1 MNRIFKIAS
10 IALAGIAAL
19 ASCQKTP
26 EFITTEVGPDMTVNS
41 CTESTY
47 MGAEIKFSVDVND
60 KDLTL
65 STLKAKLLYDETEVN
80 NVTIRT
86 KENGTYEGTLLAPL
100 LPDIPDGIATVVFT
114 SQNVGMGLSYD
125 TVYVSLT
132 RPAFPSLT
140 LKTEDGTEYQLVKGE
155 NTQDEDGNEVVNY
168 TYSVTA
174 SFPEKV
180 KGHLITPA
188 INDEGDVITLGW
200 DGSALSATNSNPIP
214 YTAGIAGEYTIS
226 ADLMSLKASPMGA
239 TNVSAVYE
247 LKQGQVM
254 DFGGIVDLNNW
265 TVDYDFFVVNDD
277 FTEVTFRAV
286 DGYYLLSYDV
296 KNMYVKVE
304 PVDAEGNTLS
314 LASDGTGTPWVIGAN
329 FGKPVIGP
337 GWNTTE
343 GAYAMAQV
351 SDKVYQFT
359 LTAPG
364 QVAVSGADF
373 KFFHQ
378 KGWGGEFLKAD
389 YAEVNIAPAFSM
401 TDSGNIQGKDIK
413 GGKSYKFTLD
423 LTGGVKAAKLS
434 YEEVVIPVNML
445 DIKVNGVGAMK
456 MSNEVY
462 KVMAASVEQNS
473 IISFSG
479 IDSPENWWVDPDH
492 FEVTA
497 EGLKFK
503 AVSGFYSFEL
513 NLAEQFVTVRRVK
526 EDGKAATYADEGAI
540 TMMGWGVGHPYIA
553 SPLAWDNGHLITLA
567 EVEDGVYQFTGV
579 AGEATDTTMGVR
591 WQYDAEL
598 SFKFFGQAGWGAEWG
613 TVTLTDEAKKWLEV
627 YGNVELIGKDRK
639 ADDSGWETRYP
650 LELGATYVM
659 TVTDCTPLDGDSKFN
674 CTIDFRKK

>member
-1 MNRIFKIAS
+1 MNKIFKIATL
-10 IALAGIAAL
+10 ALAGTIAFAACKEEPVL
-19 ASCQKTP
+19 RLTD
-26 EFITTEVGPDMTVNS
+26 VGPEMTVNS

-47 MGAEIKFSVDVND
+47 MGADVKFSVNVND
-60 KDLTL
+60 AEFAL
-65 STLKAKLLYDETEVN
+65 STLKAWLYYDETKVN
-80 NVTIRT
+80 ELTIRT
-86 KENGTYEGTLLAPL
+86 KENGTYEGAVQAPL
-100 LPDIPDGIATVVFT
+100 YAKIPDGIATIVFAA
-114 SQNVGMGLSYD
+114 QNVGMGLTYD
-125 TVYVSLT
+125 TLYVSLK
-132 RPAFPSLT
+132 RPDFPTLT
-140 LKTEDGTEYQLVKGE
+140 LKTEEGAEYTLEKKPS
-155 NTQDEDGNEVVNY
+155 
-168 TYSVTA
+168 TYIYEITA
-174 SFPEKV
+174 DFPAKV
-180 KGHLITPA
+180 KGVLVTPA
-188 INDEGDVITLGW
+188 INDEGDVITIGW
-200 DGSALSATNSNPIP
+200 DGSALSASKDASIP
-214 YTAGIAGEYTIS
+214 YNAGLAGKYTIW
-226 ADLMSLKASPMGA
+226 ADLEFLTTSPVGGKADLQ
-239 TNVSAVYE
+239 NVSRYT
-247 LKQGQVM
+247 QGQDMV
-254 DFGGIVDLNNW
+254 FGDLVDLNNW
-265 TVDYDFFVVNDD
+265 TLDYDFFNVNDD
-277 FTEVTFRAV
+277 FTQVKFRAV
-286 DGYYLLSYDV
+286 DGLYKFNYDTE
-296 KNMYVKVE
+296 NMWIKVE
-304 PVDAEGNTLS
+304 PMANDSDLLS
-314 LASDGTGTPWVIGAN
+314 LSEDGSGAPWVIGSN

-337 GWNTTE
+337 GWNTE
-343 GAYAMAQV
+343 DGAYPMAQV
-351 SDKVYQFT
+351 AEKVYQFT
-359 LTAPG
+359 LSAPG

-378 KGWGGEFLKAD
+378 KGWGGEFVKAD
-389 YAEVNIAPAFSM
+389 YAELNIAPAFDM
-401 TDSGNIQGKDIK
+401 TDSGNIQGKELK

-434 YEEVVIPVNML
+434 CEEVVVPVNML
-445 DIKVNGVGAMK
+445 DIQVNGVDAMK

-540 TMMGWGVGHPYIA
+540 TFMGWGVGHPYIA

-591 WQYDAEL
+591 WQYDSEL

>member
-1 MNRIFKIAS
+1 
-10 IALAGIAAL
+10 
-19 ASCQKTP
+19 
-26 EFITTEVGPDMTVNS
+26 MTVNS